1 MLYLFR
7 WSGLEGQCPFRRF
20 SGSIGAAGPAPLW
33 TVTLNEYVADTLPV
47 YFMMYKFV
55 CNLKALLDRFAGRI
69 WCKDC
74 FNRIESM
81 KMESKKPLLEVDLNH
96 GFVPISRAASSLA
109 ALVKR
114 SRTMRQ
120 PIIVTQKGYPAGV
133 ILDIELFTRLRELAE
148 QQTLSVSGEDA
159 EPEPKEVK

>member
-1 MLYLFR
+1 MIYELVR
-7 WSGLEGQCPFRRF
+7 
-20 SGSIGAAGPAPLW
+20 
-33 TVTLNEYVADTLPV
+33 
-47 YFMMYKFV
+47 
-55 CNLKALLDRFAGRI
+55 NLKALLDRTAERI

-74 FNRIESM
+74 FSRIESM

-133 ILDIELFTRLRELAE
+133 ILDIGLFTRLRELAE
-148 QQTLSVSGEDA
+148 QQPLSESGKDVELETKDV
-159 EPEPKEVK
+159 E